1 MIKNNSLYYTIG
13 DMGKLIWIWNQH
25 MAKHVCVVFLFV
37 SENNKTTVHVCVH
50 VCMYVC
56 MHVKT
61 DCFII
66 RKDA

>member
-1 MIKNNSLYYTIG
+1 
-13 DMGKLIWIWNQH
+13 

-50 VCMYVC
+50 VCMYV
-56 MHVKT
+56 KT

>member
-1 MIKNNSLYYTIG
+1 
-13 DMGKLIWIWNQH
+13 
-25 MAKHVCVVFLFV
+25 MAKHVCDVFLFV
-37 SENNKTTVHVCVH
+37 SENNKTAVHVCVH

>member
-1 MIKNNSLYYTIG
+1 
-13 DMGKLIWIWNQH
+13 
-25 MAKHVCVVFLFV
+25 MAKHVCDVFLFV
-37 SENNKTTVHVCVH
+37 SENNKTAVHVCVQ

>member
-1 MIKNNSLYYTIG
+1 
-13 DMGKLIWIWNQH
+13 